1 MARNISLFS
10 CVERL
15 RNREGAHLPRFFEAK
30 VGDVLG
36 KGPRGGVGRV
46 TSLLQDARGRRRQA
60 WRRAS
65 ALSPPFLSPSLSP
78 FGSRILSRVVQST
91 DPISQHCRRPSCSYL
106 LVLVAGYVANFR
118 REGFGCKMSRAFSV
132 FRSFV
137 SVQDSPRLLQNA
149 VGERAHEAVSL
160 WKMLMNSF

>member
-1 MARNISLFS
+1 M
-10 CVERL
+10 
-15 RNREGAHLPRFFEAK
+15 P
-30 VGDVLG
+30 
-36 KGPRGGVGRV
+36 
-46 TSLLQDARGRRRQA
+46 
-60 WRRAS
+60 
-65 ALSPPFLSPSLSP
+65 ALCPPPFLSPSLSP

-132 FRSFV
+132 FWSFV

-160 WKMLMNSF
+160 WKMLMNSFSYGQSVGAIEIRVQMRLLRSQHSSGSIRSASAYCFCCGCANNQAEILT